1 MVFLCVTNPALAE
14 KLIIGGNK
22 VFRQDKDI
30 KGKTVWFFES
40 SHLDFDIGDAM
51 QNGDAFFSTSQ
62 SVVF

>member
-1 MVFLCVTNPALAE
+1 MVFLCVTNKDLADRLISSGS
-14 KLIIGGNK
+14 KL
-22 VFRQDKDI
+22 FRQSKDI

-40 SHLDFDIGDAM
+40 EHLSFDIGDAM